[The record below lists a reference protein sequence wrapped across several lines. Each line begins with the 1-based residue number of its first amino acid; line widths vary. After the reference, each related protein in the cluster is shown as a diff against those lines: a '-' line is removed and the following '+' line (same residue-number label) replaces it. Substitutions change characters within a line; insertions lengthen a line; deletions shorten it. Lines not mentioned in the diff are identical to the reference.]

1 MLFSDIE
8 SKDEYKAFFDLLL
21 ASDDAKNQNHHL
33 IPKWIKDI
41 KKKIKK
47 SAT

>member
-8 SKDEYKAFFDLLL
+8 SKDEYKTIFDLLL
-21 ASDDAKNQNHHL
+21 ASGEAKNKNHQL
-33 IPKWIKDI
+33 KDT
-41 KKKIKK
+41 KKNIKK